1 MDFDEYQKKAVK
13 TDLDAGS
20 LGEVMKTHN
29 FNTVRFLD
37 KALGVAGE
45 AGEFADKIKKILRDK
60 KGAFTD
66 EDRDAI
72 IKELGDVLWYVA
84 LVSLYL
90 DTPLSRV
97 AQGNLDKLAS
107 RQKRN
112 KLTGEGDER

>member
-1 MDFDEYQKKAVK
+1 MDFDDYQKKAVK
-13 TDLDAGS
+13 TDLDAKS
-20 LGEVMKTHN
+20 LGEVMRMRN
-29 FNTVRFLD
+29 FNTVGFLD

-60 KGAFTD
+60 KGEFSD

-90 DTPLSRV
+90 DVPLSEV
-97 AQGNLDKLAS
+97 AKRNIEKLAS
-107 RQKRN
+107 RARRN
-112 KLTGEGDER
+112 ALKGEGDER

>member
-1 MDFDEYQKKAVK
+1 MDFDEYQKRAVK
-13 TDLDAGS
+13 TDLDAKS
-20 LGEVMKTHN
+20 LGEVMKKRN
-29 FNTVRFLD
+29 FNTVGFLD

-45 AGEFADKIKKILRDK
+45 AGEFADKVKKILRDK

-90 DTPLSRV
+90 DVPLSKV

>member
-1 MDFDEYQKKAVK
+1 MDFNEYQKKAVK
-13 TDLDAGS
+13 TDLDADS
-20 LGEVMKTHN
+20 LGEVMKARN
-29 FNTVRFLD
+29 FNTVGFLD

-90 DTPLSRV
+90 DVPLSEV
-97 AQGNLDKLAS
+97 AERNIEKLAS
-107 RQKRN
+107 RAQRN
-112 KLTGEGDER
+112 ALKGEGDER